1 MLKWYEESADNSDV
15 VVSSRIRLARNLSK
29 YPFSP
34 KLSKSQSKE
43 MIKELE
49 SELSFP
55 IGYK

>member
-34 KLSKSQSKE
+34 KLSKSQ
-43 MIKELE
+43 
-49 SELSFP
+49 
-55 IGYK
+55 IGRASCRERVY